1 MIGRTSP
8 TPEEMKPN
16 TNNPCVILTG
26 KWDSRGVEEATA
38 YNEDS
43 DIFICVKLVEHS
55 PAVFHSGLFRE
66 KMELLLL
73 WEGNRPTAIDQKRTT
88 FASSP

>member
-43 DIFICVKLVEHS
+43 DILHLRKAGGTLSGGISLGTFPGENGAS
-55 PAVFHSGLFRE
+55 PTLGRQQT
-66 KMELLLL
+66 
-73 WEGNRPTAIDQKRTT
+73 NRY
-88 FASSP
+88 